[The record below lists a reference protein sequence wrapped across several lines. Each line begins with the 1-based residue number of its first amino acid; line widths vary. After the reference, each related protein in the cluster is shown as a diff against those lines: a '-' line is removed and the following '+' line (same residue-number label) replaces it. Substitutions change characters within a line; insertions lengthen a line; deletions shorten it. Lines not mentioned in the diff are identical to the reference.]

1 MQTFLPYS
9 DFKKSAECLDNKRLN
24 KQILEASQIYKI
36 VKENKITGGWV
47 NHPAINMWRGYSGC
61 IAVYYNT
68 CLEEWL
74 KRGKNHSFK
83 PIIVNEIIITIPLWI
98 GNEDFH
104 ASHRSNLLRKM
115 PEHYNKFGW
124 EEPDNLPYIWNKD

>member
-9 DFKKSAECLDNKRLN
+9 DFQKSAECLDNKRLN

-36 VKENKITGGWV
+36 VKENRTTGGWI
-47 NHPAINMWRGYSGC
+47 NHPAIKMWRGYSN
-61 IAVYYNT
+61 ALALYHNE
-68 CLEEWL
+68 CLKEWL

-83 PIIVNEIIITIPLWI
+83 FIEIKENNIVMPHWMGKE
-98 GNEDFH
+98 EFH
-104 ASHRSNLLRKM
+104 ASHRSNLFRKM

-124 EEPDNLPYIWNKD
+124 KEPNNLPYIWNK

>member
-1 MQTFLPYS
+1 MQTFLPYP

-36 VKENKITGGWV
+36 VKENKTIGGWI
-47 NHPAINMWRGYSGC
+47 NHPAVKMWRGYSDC
-61 IAVYYNT
+61 LAMYYNA

-74 KRGKNHSFK
+74 RRGKNHSFK
-83 PIIVNEIIITIPLWI
+83 LIVVKENSIIIPHWL

-115 PEHYNKFGW
+115 PEYYSKFEW
-124 EEPDNLPYIWNKD
+124 KEPNNLPYVWNSI